1 MPSIRIR
8 NRISI
13 PHFYLRD
20 KNAAKKTLIFLFYK
34 FNSKLE
40 SRLKYS
46 IGEFVEPK
54 YWNLKRERAKVTAAH
69 PEYAELNSRLD
80 DILGKVSEIK
90 NKYPNIDIESFKTML
105 DIELGREVAKPENGP
120 PTFFE
125 FIDSYI
131 KTEKGRVNSTL
142 TWKKYQTIYNHLV
155 QYCLDKN
162 LKELNYEDIDISFF
176 ASFTDWCYSEPRN
189 QSQNTVSKAFE
200 VIKKFLKLSSK
211 MYYED
216 EDGKKQPYHN
226 NKIFLDDDFNVGRVD
241 TSKHPLHFDE
251 IMQLYN
257 YDLSQNQRLDRV
269 RDLFLVSC
277 LSGLRFSDFSR
288 LQPQHIFEDDG
299 QLYIRM
305 FTKKGDSQKK
315 DNEVV
320 IPCFPELKAILTKYN
335 FNIPAGISN
344 QKMNEYLK
352 ELGKLVGL
360 NRQIL
365 DKSSVGGVI
374 VETYKPIW
382 ETLVNHTGRYSFITV
397 MINEF
402 GIRPEELVKITGQS
416 LKILMHYEKGN
427 KSTNAKKVGAKITEV
442 RSIL

>member
-1 MPSIRIR
+1 M
-8 NRISI
+8 
-13 PHFYLRD
+13 D
-20 KNAAKKTLIFLFYK
+20 
-34 FNSKLE
+34 

-69 PEYAELNSRLD
+69 PEYADLNNRLD

-90 NKYPNIDIESFKTML
+90 NKNPNIDIKSFKTKL
-105 DIELGREVAKPENGP
+105 DIELGREVDRPENGP

-125 FIDSYI
+125 FIVSYI
-131 KTEKGRVNSTL
+131 NIEKGRVNSTL
-142 TWKKYQTIYNHLV
+142 TWKKYHTIYNHLV

-162 LKELNYEDIDISFF
+162 LNELNYEDIDISFL

-211 MYYED
+211 MYFED
-216 EDGKKQPYHN
+216 EEGKKHPYHN
-226 NKIFLDDDFNVGRVD
+226 NQIFLDDEFNVGRVD

-257 YDLSQNQRLDRV
+257 YDLSQNQRLDRI

-320 IPCFPELKAILTKYN
+320 IHCIPELKAILTKYN

-344 QKMNEYLK
+344 QKMNAYLK

-365 DKSSVGGVI
+365 DKSSVGGSI
-374 VETYKPIW
+374 VETNKPIW
-382 ETLVNHTGRYSFITV
+382 ETIVNHTGRYSFVNI

-402 GIRPEELVKITGQS
+402 GIRAEDLCKITGQS
-416 LKILMHYEKGN
+416 LKILLHYERGN
-427 KSTNAKKVGAKITEV
+427 KLENARKVGGFISEQRIK
-442 RSIL
+442 LK